1 MRHNPASGIMA
12 KFVRYGRI
20 IVIAGVEIGKL
31 GHDHMIA
38 ARLIIGLRSEVFKG
52 DGDASEKR
60 VQLGIPLI
68 GIGCGDDRR
77 GGWIFRLDAIDLL
90 GIENGIAL
98 KKRHLTLAVLAALST
113 LVGVN
118 LDLVGIDDG
127 RTLLALADASTKR
140 KR

>member
-1 MRHNPASGIMA
+1 MSIDILRRQKRPAAIDC
-12 KFVRYGRI
+12 GRRERMD
-20 IVIAGVEIGKL
+20 A
-31 GHDHMIA
+31 
-38 ARLIIGLRSEVFKG
+38 
-52 DGDASEKR
+52 DGFETRITLEKR

-127 RTLLALADASTKR
+127 RTLLEIGR
-140 KR
+140 

>member
-1 MRHNPASGIMA
+1 
-12 KFVRYGRI
+12 
-20 IVIAGVEIGKL
+20 
-31 GHDHMIA
+31 MIA

-98 KKRHLTLAVLAALST
+98 KQRHLTLAVLAALST

-118 LDLVGIDDG
+118 LALVGIAVG
-127 RTLLALADASTKR
+127 RTLLEIGRTSTQR
-140 KR
+140 TPSLNGHQR

>member
-1 MRHNPASGIMA
+1 MRISDWSSD
-12 KFVRYGRI
+12 VCSSD
-20 IVIAGVEIGKL
+20 L
-31 GHDHMIA
+31 
-38 ARLIIGLRSEVFKG
+38 
-52 DGDASEKR
+52 

-127 RTLLALADASTKR
+127 RTLIALATHPPSASACLKVSQCGEA
-140 KR
+140 

>member
-1 MRHNPASGIMA
+1 M
-12 KFVRYGRI
+12 
-20 IVIAGVEIGKL
+20 
-31 GHDHMIA
+31 
-38 ARLIIGLRSEVFKG
+38 LRQPPRSTRTDTHFPCTTLFRCEVFKG

-118 LDLVGIDDG
+118 LDLVGI
-127 RTLLALADASTKR
+127 
-140 KR
+140 

>member
-1 MRHNPASGIMA
+1 
-12 KFVRYGRI
+12 
-20 IVIAGVEIGKL
+20 
-31 GHDHMIA
+31 MIA

-60 VQLGIPLI
+60 VQLGIPLT

-77 GGWIFRLDAIDLL
+77 GGWLFRLDAIDLL

-98 KKRHLTLAVLAALST
+98 KKRHLTLAVLAALPT
-113 LVGVN
+113 LVGVK

-127 RTLLALADASTKR
+127 RTLPDLSASSPKHTRSIEGTQKPAA
-140 KR
+140 K

>member
-1 MRHNPASGIMA
+1 
-12 KFVRYGRI
+12 
-20 IVIAGVEIGKL
+20 
-31 GHDHMIA
+31 MIA

-127 RTLLALADASTKR
+127 RTLRSEEHTSELQSLMRISYAVFCLKKKTKQD
-140 KR
+140 KLHYI

>member
-1 MRHNPASGIMA
+1 
-12 KFVRYGRI
+12 
-20 IVIAGVEIGKL
+20 
-31 GHDHMIA
+31 MIS

-68 GIGCGDDRR
+68 GFGCGDDRR
-77 GGWIFRLDAIDLL
+77 GGWIFRLDAIDML

-113 LVGVN
+113 FVGTSEERR
-118 LDLVGIDDG
+118 VGQECV
-127 RTLLALADASTKR
+127 STCR
-140 KR
+140 SRWYTYH